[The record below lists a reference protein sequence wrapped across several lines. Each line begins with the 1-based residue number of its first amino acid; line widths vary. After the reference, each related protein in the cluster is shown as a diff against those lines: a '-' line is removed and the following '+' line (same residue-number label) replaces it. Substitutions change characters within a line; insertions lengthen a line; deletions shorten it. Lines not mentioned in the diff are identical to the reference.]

1 MKAMILAAGMGSRL
15 MPLTLTIPKP
25 MLPIANK
32 PSLEHIIDLCKRHN
46 ITKIKMNL
54 FHLPEAV
61 DHYFRGGEDFGVEI
75 SYSIEKRLWGT
86 AGGIKRVQSFFD
98 ETFVVLMGDGLTNID
113 LTAMLKFHREKGAKA
128 TIAVKPVEDPSR
140 YGVVVTDENNAIK
153 SFQEK
158 PKKEEAKSNLIN
170 LGIYILEP
178 EILDLV
184 PPKEEYDFGHQLFP
198 KLLELNTP
206 FYAFHTDAA
215 WDDIGGLMDYWRVN
229 LDVIEGK
236 VPGYE
241 FKGEELKKGVFV
253 HPSTKIDKKTLEKI
267 TAPVLIG
274 RDVEINSGVEITGP
288 AVIGDE
294 VCLESGVSVIKSVVL
309 NNTWVGKGI
318 EIKDSVVNK
327 NYHLS
332 VPNNFGTYIDDD
344 KVLKV
349 HRIVPFRVKLDQFL
363 INITD
368 RIVGFFALL
377 FLSPLFL
384 VTAILI
390 KLDSPGPVFYISKR
404 LRSPAIEKRGKHWYV
419 YYKEK
424 SVKYYVFR
432 TMYTDADRRV
442 KELKNKYQSGPFIK
456 IENDP
461 RVTRVG
467 RILRKTSID
476 ELPLFWNV
484 LKGSMSL
491 VGIWALPVYEAQHL
505 LEKGLKAG
513 EGEESID
520 LTDVSQLRFEGKL
533 GIAGFWQARGRSNL
547 TAEERAI
554 HDSFQSVLDENV
566 VAGNNYLGEY
576 SEFPTYKGYI
586 KMLIETFN
594 AVVRRTGAE

>member
-1 MKAMILAAGMGSRL
+1 MILAAGLGSRL

-32 PSLEHIIDLCKRHN
+32 PSLEHIIDLCKRHG

-61 DHYFRGGEDFGVEI
+61 DNYFGSGKDFGVEL

-113 LTAMLKFHREKGAKA
+113 LTEMLKFHREKGAKA
-128 TIAVKPVEDPSR
+128 TIAVKQVADPSR
-140 YGVVVTDENNAIK
+140 YGVVVTDSTGAIK

-158 PKKEEAKSNLIN
+158 PKKEEALSDLIN

-184 PPKEEYDFGHQLFP
+184 PSKEEYDFGHQLFP
-198 KLLELNTP
+198 KLLELKTP
-206 FYAFHTDAA
+206 FYAYHTDAA
-215 WDDIGGLMDYWRVN
+215 WDDVGGLMDYWRVN
-229 LDVIEGK
+229 LDVIEGR
-236 VPGYE
+236 VAGYD
-241 FKGEELKKGVFV
+241 FDGAELKKGVFV
-253 HPSTKIDKKTLEKI
+253 HPSTKIDKKTLDKI
-267 TAPVLIG
+267 VPPVLIG
-274 RDVEINSGVEITGP
+274 RDVEIGPGVEIAGP
-288 AVIGDE
+288 SIIGDE
-294 VCLESGVSVIKSVVL
+294 VLIESKASVIKSVIL
-309 NNTWVGKGI
+309 NNTFVGKGI
-318 EIKDSVVNK
+318 ELKDSVVNK

-349 HRIVPFRVKLDQFL
+349 HRIVPFKTKFDQFL
-363 INITD
+363 ISATD
-368 RIVGFFALL
+368 RTVAFFALL

-384 VTAILI
+384 LTAIAI
-390 KLDSPGPVFYISKR
+390 KINSRGPVFYISKR
-404 LRSPAIEKRGKHWYV
+404 LRSPAIQKSGKHWYV
-419 YYKEK
+419 YFKEK

-432 TMYTDADRRV
+432 TMYTDADKRV
-442 KELKNKYQSGPFIK
+442 KDLKNKYQSGPFIK

-461 RVTRVG
+461 RVTSVG
-467 RILRKTSID
+467 RFLRKTSID

-491 VGIWALPVYEAQHL
+491 VGIWALPVYEAHHL
-505 LEKGLKAG
+505 LEKGLKSEE
-513 EGEESID
+513 EGNLFD

-554 HDSFQSVLDENV
+554 HDSVQSVLNENT
-566 VAGNNYLGEY
+566 ASKEYLGEY
-576 SEFPTYKGYI
+576 SEFPTYKGYL
-586 KMLIETFN
+586 KMLAETFN